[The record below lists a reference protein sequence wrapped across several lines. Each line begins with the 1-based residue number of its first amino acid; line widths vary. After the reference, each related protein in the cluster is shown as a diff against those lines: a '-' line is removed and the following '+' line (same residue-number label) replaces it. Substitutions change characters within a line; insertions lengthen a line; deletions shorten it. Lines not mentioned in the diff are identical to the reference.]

1 MPEQPNNKISPPEG
15 SSDEAVAAIDSLA
28 RQADDA
34 EREVHDLLLKRAAER
49 LTDKLEHGDA

>member
-34 EREVHDLLLKRAAER
+34 EREVRELLVKRAAER
-49 LTDKLEHGDA
+49 LVEKSEPGDA